1 MSEAAGSVHG
11 TQAAAPRKMQEMAES
26 LQRLRLGGP
35 FYALMWLLAGIA
47 SGLGL
52 LIRDWRELSGP
63 LADLLEATRPLWPL
77 GQGVFSIVAGS
88 GLLLLAATLIA
99 HALKSRV

>member
-1 MSEAAGSVHG
+1 M
-11 TQAAAPRKMQEMAES
+11 PLPLS
-26 LQRLRLGGP
+26 LLAL
-35 FYALMWLLAGIA
+35 ALMIPAAVAGIA